1 MTKSSDNKIIR
12 VSDWFVLQLQRYT
25 GGVQLH
31 LFNLTTFC
39 LVIIILGNGM
49 NATAIKDLHYEWQLK
64 IHSKLLEPSNSGE
77 WNLKEKLTRQLLRK
91 LRSKIVSD
99 SNQ

>member
-49 NATAIKDLHYEWQLK
+49 NATAIKDLQYE
-64 IHSKLLEPSNSGE
+64 
-77 WNLKEKLTRQLLRK
+77 
-91 LRSKIVSD
+91 
-99 SNQ
+99 